1 VAGLYELRLRL
12 GHLDPARIAAEP
24 DTVRAAV
31 ARPPALHRY
40 VNHAPEWLVRAAARV
55 GSAPLADQRLDG
67 CLTAAG
73 MRKPRL
79 HP

>member
-1 VAGLYELRLRL
+1 MVSDYALFPDWSQVVTDGRSYGLAYLEKLIRDICPNRTKPPSTAG
-12 GHLDPARIAAEP
+12 A
-24 DTVRAAV
+24 
-31 ARPPALHRY
+31 
-40 VNHAPEWLVRAAARV
+40 N